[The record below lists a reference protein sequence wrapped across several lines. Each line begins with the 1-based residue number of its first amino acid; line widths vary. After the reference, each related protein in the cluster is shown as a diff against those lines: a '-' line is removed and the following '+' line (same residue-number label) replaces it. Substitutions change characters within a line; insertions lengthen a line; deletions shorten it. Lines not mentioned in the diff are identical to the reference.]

1 MSSHIAVLGAGN
13 GAHAFA
19 GDLALRGYRVRLY
32 NKFPHEIVD
41 LQAAG
46 GVTMEGTLEGF
57 GALDLIATEIEPVV
71 ASADIIF
78 VVVPAIAHAF
88 MAEQCAPFL
97 RDGQVVLLN
106 PGRTGGALEFANDP
120 VRGWLALKIEATALP
135 RQAVF
140 EARFDAIHRAA
151 VARGR
156 FRDCD
161 VAAARNLVFG
171 GFRMAQRDIVM
182 GEAGPEHAVDLVALM
197 LIAFGLTPEEA
208 LQISR
213 DAFEAARA

>member
-1 MSSHIAVLGAGN
+1 M
-13 GAHAFA
+13 
-19 GDLALRGYRVRLY
+19 RVNLEARAAAAENRRAQTRARLIEAAISVILE
-32 NKFPHEIVD
+32 KGHESASIEDFVA
-41 LQAAG
+41 AAG
-46 GVTMEGTLEGF
+46 VSRGTFYNYFPTIEDLLHHLNSQISEELNQTLGP
-57 GALDLIATEIEPVV
+57 ALTGIEDPAALLAAVVHRILATFV
-71 ASADIIF
+71 A
-78 VVVPAIAHAF
+78 
-88 MAEQCAPFL
+88 
-97 RDGQVVLLN
+97 
-106 PGRTGGALEFANDP
+106 DP

-140 EARFDAIHRAA
+140 EARFDAIHGAA